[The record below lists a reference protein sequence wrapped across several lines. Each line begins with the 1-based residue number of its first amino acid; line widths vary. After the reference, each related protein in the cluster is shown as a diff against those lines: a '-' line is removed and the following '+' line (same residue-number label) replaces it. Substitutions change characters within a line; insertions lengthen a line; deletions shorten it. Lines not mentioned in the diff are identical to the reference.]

1 MTPADMRA
9 VGARFIEEIINQGKL
24 SVLDE
29 ALAQEFVDHSLPP
42 GLPADREGQKML
54 LAGLRTAFPD
64 IHYSIDKDFVDG
76 DHLVHYVTATGTM
89 TGPFMGVQPTGK
101 RATWSEARIVRF
113 AGDKVVEHWAVVDQ
127 LGMLVQLGSSTT
139 PRRRL
144 RREGPGAVRTA
155 WLDGDGQPPAATP
168 SSRGDCRSRRP
179 V

>member
-42 GLPADREGQKML
+42 GLPADREGQKTL
-54 LAGLRTAFPD
+54 LVGLRTAFPD
-64 IHYSIDKDFVDG
+64 IHYSIDKDYVDG

-101 RATWSEARIVRF
+101 RATWNEAHIVRF
-113 AGDKVVEHWAVVDQ
+113 AGDKVAEHWAVVDQ
-127 LGMLVQLGSSTT
+127 LGMLVQLG
-139 PRRRL
+139 
-144 RREGPGAVRTA
+144 VI
-155 WLDGDGQPPAATP
+155 DNPAAAP
-168 SSRGDCRSRRP
+168 AP
-179 V
+179 A